1 MTGLELTPRAARS
14 RLERRPSHATHESLA
29 RRMTREPRLRLI
41 VVAVLATGGIS
52 APALGYA
59 LSADTGRRAA
69 VAGLITLFSAALV
82 AAAPIARMR
91 ARWFE
96 LLPVVVAIDVSAA
109 ILAFRPDGVI
119 VMPIAAFL
127 ASTIAFVIV
136 DPRSRLTHTAASV
149 IAIAIVLAVGPTST
163 ATWVAAA
170 CTLQCAVGLGLL
182 VWLFWRPAEQ
192 QAVTLENIAR
202 RDPLTG
208 VGNRRLLNEQL
219 AYELERSERTGAP
232 LALIVLDLD
241 GFKEVNDTLGH
252 AAGDEVLQRV
262 GQALVDV
269 ARRQEVVTRPGGDE
283 FCVIAPEVGAAEAQQ
298 LLDRL
303 RQAVAEA
310 NPAGGTVTAA
320 GGVAVFPSDALSAD
334 TLVEIADARQRE
346 DKLSRRRARERPV
359 AADHHD
365 AGATKHRW
373 TEDGTTPLR
382 DPESPSV
389 QAARRRSTR
398 WGVAA
403 VLSWCAA
410 AMLPL
415 AAVFDAP
422 GLHWVAGVLVAMALF
437 VLILPAHRLN
447 ASWFQG
453 LPLFLAVPIA
463 LAVFA
468 AGDDGMTLLSSC
480 VFVGAAVA
488 FIADRTP
495 VMVGQLVAASIVI
508 AGAALLGSGTKE
520 TMLAV
525 TCAIPV
531 MWGITLLQRLPWVV
545 AEEQALLLHDLA
557 RRDALTGVGNRLL
570 LEERLGYELARHR
583 RSGQPLSVLALDLND
598 FKAINDTAGHAAG
611 DAALRDVA
619 DTLQRC
625 VRRQDTVVRQGGD
638 EFCVLAPETDAD
650 AAAALSE
657 QLRGAL
663 RTITAAG
670 RPVGGAIGHAT
681 CPDDG
686 VDPATLLRSA
696 DARQRAAKEPNTRLR
711 R

>member
-1 MTGLELTPRAARS
+1 
-14 RLERRPSHATHESLA
+14 
-29 RRMTREPRLRLI
+29 MTREPRLRLI
-41 VVAVLATGGIS
+41 VVAVLAFGAVS
-52 APALGYA
+52 APVLGYA
-59 LSADTGRRAA
+59 LSAETGRRAA
-69 VAGLITLFSAALV
+69 VAGLMALLSAAVV
-82 AAAPIARMR
+82 AVAPIARMR
-91 ARWFE
+91 PRWFD
-96 LLPVVVAIDVSAA
+96 LLPVIVAIDVTAT
-109 ILAFRPDGVI
+109 IVAFRPDGVI
-119 VMPIAAFL
+119 VMPAAAFL
-127 ASTIAFVIV
+127 ASTIAFVTT
-136 DPRSRLTHTAASV
+136 DMKSRVAHTAASV
-149 IAIAIVLAVGPTST
+149 LAIAIVLAVGPTST

-170 CTLQCAVGLGLL
+170 CALQCTVGLGLL
-182 VWLFWRPAEQ
+182 VWLFWRPAEE
-192 QAVTLENIAR
+192 QARTLENIAR

-208 VGNRRLLNEQL
+208 VGNRRLLDEQL
-219 AYELERSERTGAP
+219 VYELERSERTGAP
-232 LALIVLDLD
+232 FALIVLDLD
-241 GFKEVNDTLGH
+241 GFKEINDAFGH
-252 AAGDEVLQRV
+252 AAGDEVLHRV

-269 ARRQEVVTRPGGDE
+269 ARRQEIVTRPGGDE
-283 FCVIAPEVGAAEAQQ
+283 FCVVAPQVDGAEAQQ
-298 LLDRL
+298 LLARL
-303 RQAVAEA
+303 RHAVAEA
-310 NPAGGTVTAA
+310 NPAGGMVTAA
-320 GGVAVFPSDALSAD
+320 AGVAVFPSDACSAVD
-334 TLVEIADARQRE
+334 LVEIADARQRE

-359 AADHHD
+359 AAGQPD
-365 AGATKHRW
+365 ASVSAHRW
-373 TEDGTTPLR
+373 TDNGKTPVR
-382 DPESPSV
+382 DPESPSM
-389 QAARRRSTR
+389 QTARQCSTR

-410 AMLPL
+410 AMFPL
-415 AAVFDAP
+415 SAVLDAP
-422 GLHWVAGVLVAMALF
+422 GLRWVSGVVVVMALF
-437 VLILPAHRLN
+437 VLALPTDRLH
-447 ASWFQG
+447 ARWFQA

-468 AGDDGMTLLSSC
+468 AGDDGMTLLSAC
-480 VFVGAAVA
+480 VFIGAAVA

-495 VMVGQLVAASIVI
+495 VMVAQLAAASIVI
-508 AGAALLGSGTKE
+508 AGAAMLGSGTKD
-520 TMLAV
+520 TLLAV

-531 MWGITLLQRLPWVV
+531 MWGITVLQRLPWLV

-598 FKAINDTAGHAAG
+598 FKTINDTAGHAAG

-650 AAAALSE
+650 AAATLSE

-686 VDPATLLRSA
+686 VDPDTLLRSA
-696 DARQRAAKEPNTRLR
+696 DTRQRAAKAPNTRVR